1 MVELNKTLPLSSS
14 NCCLENDVTSIQEMC
29 QRREE
34 LLHELGADA
43 TTHGDRVL
51 LNHLRGVYAL
61 LYRWRG
67 DDAVSRAGLFHS
79 VYGSQAFPVSLALE
93 TDRLRVRKVI
103 GEKSEVIAYT
113 FGRSD
118 RNFMF
123 QSGPAPSKLLDRIT
137 GEVIDLELEFLQ
149 SLVEIEA
156 ANMLEQTPPIWRLD
170 SDIREALPAI
180 WAPWLALLSSSA
192 REDLQAY
199 LRGERSIQEI
209 RDRAGI
215 PRSHQAQ

>member
-1 MVELNKTLPLSSS
+1 MVELNKALPLFSS
-14 NCCLENDVTSIQEMC
+14 NCCLENNVTNTQEMC

-34 LLHELGADA
+34 LLRELGADD

-118 RNFMF
+118 RNFLF
-123 QSGPAPSKLLDRIT
+123 QSGPAHAKLLDRIN
-137 GEVIDLELEFLQ
+137 GELIDLDLEFLRA
-149 SLVEIEA
+149 LVEIEV

-170 SDIREALPAI
+170 SDIREALPKM
-180 WAPWLALLSSSA
+180 WAPWLALLSSGA
-192 REDLQAY
+192 RDDLQAY
-199 LRGERSIQEI
+199 LGGERSVQEI

>member
-1 MVELNKTLPLSSS
+1 MVELNKTLPLSGSS
-14 NCCLENDVTSIQEMC
+14 CRLENEVTSFQAMC

-34 LLHELGADA
+34 LLRELGADA

-93 TDRLRVRKVI
+93 TDRLRVKMVI
-103 GEKSEVIAYT
+103 GEKSEVIAYA

-118 RNFMF
+118 RNFLF
-123 QSGPAPSKLLDRIT
+123 QSGPAPAKLLDRIT
-137 GEVIDLELEFLQ
+137 GEKIDLDLEFLQ
-149 SLVEIEA
+149 ALVEIEA
-156 ANMLEQTPPIWRLD
+156 ANMLEQTPPLWRLD
-170 SDIREALPAI
+170 SDIREALPVI
-180 WAPWLALLSSSA
+180 WTPWLALLSRGA
-192 REDLQAY
+192 VEDLQAY
-199 LRGERSIQEI
+199 LRGERSIHEI
-209 RDRAGI
+209 RDCAGI
-215 PRSHQAQ
+215 PRLHQAQ